1 MRKNNRILLYIFVC
15 LVVLLLPNM
24 VSFVQMEWRW
34 LDHNVAKENL
44 WTSVSLACIALL
56 VEFFYSHR
64 HEYKRQSPKIYAT
77 SASPL
82 YFDSPTSSD
91 LFNRKSY
98 AKLLLNKIYSS
109 FCSKQ

>member
-1 MRKNNRILLYIFVC
+1 MI
-15 LVVLLLPNM
+15 
-24 VSFVQMEWRW
+24 SFVKMEWQW
-34 LDHNVAKENL
+34 LGHNVAKENL
-44 WTSVSLACIALL
+44 WTSVTLACIALL
-56 VEFFYSHR
+56 VEFFYCHH

-109 FCSKQ
+109 FAVKKGTNILLSFILENTMDKERHLS

>member
-24 VSFVQMEWRW
+24 VSFVKMEWRW

-44 WTSVSLACIALL
+44 WTSVTLACIALL
-56 VEFFYSHR
+56 VEFFYIHR
-64 HEYKRQSPKIYAT
+64 HEYKRQSHKIYAT

-91 LFNRKSY
+91 LFK
-98 AKLLLNKIYSS
+98 
-109 FCSKQ
+109 